1 MRCAAA
7 CRAAPLCLRIR
18 APPGVDS
25 PLEEQAAVRA
35 ALQGVCASWPGTA
48 ELDLR
53 GCPLEDRD
61 VAAAAAALPRLASL
75 HLSGCKKLTPG
86 LLAGG
91 LLRRPALRTVTLQRC
106 FQLTS
111 GALTD
116 VLAAAGAPGSRLACA
131 ALSHLSLA
139 DWPEAAAPAAAAAA
153 GAAGSEVPAATAP
166 APATRPAAA
175 AARGPPPAG
184 GLRMLALQNC
194 TKLGHGALAAL
205 ADACPS
211 LEALMLG
218 GTSFAEA
225 FAAAGDGTTSAGGD
239 GDASEAPP
247 AGLPAPLIER
257 FYDSALDALAEGSP
271 LPALL
276 GSDTSYAS
284 YIASIVAHLAALVAQ
299 LPRLRVLELTFGLP
313 GLAPALQRLAVIE
326 PQLLAGRPAPLQVW
340 DLCSTATMAEAQAWR
355 RGVAGVSAADADAL
369 LCAAVNCSSG
379 ARATPLHVAA
389 EEGETRRVSALL
401 ALGAAPDARD
411 RGGATPLFTACEAGR
426 AGGVAAL
433 LAAGASAT
441 QRNSAGE
448 APLYIAALKG
458 HQPCVDALLAHCA
471 ATGINWLEQRLYDG
485 DGWTPLMAAAVG
497 GRTSI
502 VLKLLAA
509 AGQDAPAMVQAANK
523 YGQNAVHVAARKAG
537 PSLLRCL
544 VDAGGAASLFAA
556 DAEGKVPADIAQRN
570 GNGCALR
577 LLADAGSAEKRHLAA
592 RQRATQPTA
601 ERSRAGDHTHRH
613 PRAPWV
619 GRRLQQRKGTGGP
632 QGSSSSG
639 TH

>member
-1 MRCAAA
+1 MQFHEQLVGTQGNASVFRGYEPDFGAAAGPGRAGSNLWRPAGRGGLPHDEPAGLGALFPYRCRPPPPPPHTPNPAPVQVLALVAACGLNEPRDVARYAATGMRCAAA

-35 ALQGVCASWPGTA
+35 ALQGVCASWPGAQSKGTLPQAAGSRSAARLLLHATLHFNPFLFVLVAGTA

-326 PQLLAGRPAPLQVW
+326 VGGAGRVRQACCCKPL
-340 DLCSTATMAEAQAWR
+340 
-355 RGVAGVSAADADAL
+355 
-369 LCAAVNCSSG
+369 
-379 ARATPLHVAA
+379 P
-389 EEGETRRVSALL
+389 
-401 ALGAAPDARD
+401 
-411 RGGATPLFTACEAGR
+411 
-426 AGGVAAL
+426 AAL
-433 LAAGASAT
+433 
-441 QRNSAGE
+441 
-448 APLYIAALKG
+448 P
-458 HQPCVDALLAHCA
+458 
-471 ATGINWLEQRLYDG
+471 
-485 DGWTPLMAAAVG
+485 
-497 GRTSI
+497 
-502 VLKLLAA
+502 
-509 AGQDAPAMVQAANK
+509 
-523 YGQNAVHVAARKAG
+523 
-537 PSLLRCL
+537 
-544 VDAGGAASLFAA
+544 AAS
-556 DAEGKVPADIAQRN
+556 
-570 GNGCALR
+570 
-577 LLADAGSAEKRHLAA
+577 
-592 RQRATQPTA
+592 
-601 ERSRAGDHTHRH
+601 
-613 PRAPWV
+613 
-619 GRRLQQRKGTGGP
+619 
-632 QGSSSSG
+632 
-639 TH
+639 